1 MTISLDYTFTH
12 AHTICQCDV
21 IAIVWVGSGWCVALH
36 KGLLKII
43 MLNVGLMAGRY
54 QFACAIDLLAL
65 LLAAVHLAR
74 SIPESEFYPF
84 GSAAGDRVLQRSNE
98 HSSPE
103 IVLETQFTL
112 FGRATNR
119 IFVRRIHNHSLLATY
134 N

>member
-1 MTISLDYTFTH
+1 M
-12 AHTICQCDV
+12 
-21 IAIVWVGSGWCVALH
+21 ALH
-36 KGLLKII
+36 KGLIKLI

-54 QFACAIDLLAL
+54 QFACAIDLLSL
-65 LLAAVHLAR
+65 LLAAVHLAH

-98 HSSPE
+98 RSSPE

-119 IFVRRIHNHSLLATY
+119 IFVRRIHIPY
-134 N
+134 